1 MLTAEL
7 YLLIFTGHMLGG
19 VERGGR
25 GLIHLPAIFNDN
37 FPLLFHYFLFECW
50 IISWDVTGP
59 PKGAERQLSGFA
71 HFPVRF
77 LLWKQASPVSL
88 NFNFLCLPESKY
100 LGGRT
105 DLCGLLIAAY
115 PDI

>member
-7 YLLIFTGHMLGG
+7 RMLLCTGHMLGSSRKG
-19 VERGGR
+19 GGR
-25 GLIHLPAIFNDN
+25 GLIHFPEIFNDN

-50 IISWDVTGP
+50 IISLEVTGP

-71 HFPVRF
+71 HFPARF
-77 LLWKQASPVSL
+77 LLWKQASQGSHSPSAS
-88 NFNFLCLPESKY
+88 LCLPESKH

-105 DLCGLLIAAY
+105 ICVAY
-115 PDI
+115 W

>member
-7 YLLIFTGHMLGG
+7 YLLLFTGHMLGG
-19 VERGGR
+19 VGRGGR
-25 GLIHLPAIFNDN
+25 GLIHLPGIFNDN
-37 FPLLFHYFLFECW
+37 FPLHFHYFLFECW

-77 LLWKQASPVSL
+77 LLIPYSFLDGKNIKFLYSL
-88 NFNFLCLPESKY
+88 
-100 LGGRT
+100 
-105 DLCGLLIAAY
+105 
-115 PDI
+115 

>member
-1 MLTAEL
+1 MLIAEL
-7 YLLIFTGHMLGG
+7 YLLLFTGHMLGG
-19 VERGGR
+19 VGRGGR
-25 GLIHLPAIFNDN
+25 GLIHLPGIFNDN

-77 LLWKQASPVSL
+77 LLWKQASQESRSPSTSYV
-88 NFNFLCLPESKY
+88 CLRANTWVE
-100 LGGRT
+100 
-105 DLCGLLIAAY
+105 GLICVAY
-115 PDI
+115 W